1 VEEEIRQCPETMI
14 ALSAALVLGTAS
26 TALAQD
32 ADNNPFLSGR
42 AFAQQRAPVF
52 AGGDVFAGPRFNAR
66 RHVFAGPRFA
76 VRRGVA
82 GSNWDRCMRHT
93 CVH

>member
-1 VEEEIRQCPETMI
+1 MSNKTMI
-14 ALSAALVLGTAS
+14 ALSTVLVLGTAS
-26 TALAQD
+26 AALAQGRGG
-32 ADNNPFLSGR
+32 DNNPFPSGR
-42 AFAQQRAPVF
+42 QFVQQGAPVF
-52 AGGDVFAGPRFNAR
+52 VGGAAFAGPRFNVR

-82 GSNWDRCMRHT
+82 GSNWDRCMRQT